1 MAEVSTTV
9 VSYIAAPRKPF
20 YAWLVPGVFYSELET
35 VLKDAAFMPGVTK
48 TTDTTGPWDKA
59 GSTRIVHL
67 TDGNTVRETVTT
79 ATAPDYFA
87 YHLTEFSN
95 PMIRL
100 VCKQA
105 RGQWWFTDS
114 GSGLQ
119 AKWTYTAESTNPLA
133 FFMLYPVIR
142 ILWHRYMQAA
152 MNTTKTRAEAEVGS
166 VPLPGSS
173 R

>member
-1 MAEVSTTV
+1 MAEVATTV
-9 VSYIAAPRKPF
+9 VSYIAARRKPF
-20 YAWLVPGVFYSELET
+20 YSWLVPGVFYSELET
-35 VLKDAAFMPGVTK
+35 VLRDAALMPGVK
-48 TTDTTGPWDKA
+48 NTTDTTGPWDKA

-67 TDGNTVRETVTT
+67 TDGNTVRETVVT

-87 YHLTEFSN
+87 YRLTEFSN
-95 PMIRL
+95 PMIRA
-100 VCKQA
+100 VCRDA

-119 AKWTYTAESTNPLA
+119 AKWTYTAESTNPLTWLL
-133 FFMLYPVIR
+133 LYPVIK

-152 MNTTKTRAEAEVGS
+152 MRATKQRAEAEVGAAT
-166 VPLPGSS
+166 GSG

>member
-1 MAEVSTTV
+1 MAAVATTV
-9 VSYIAAPRKPF
+9 VASIGAQRTPF
-20 YAWLVPGVFYSELET
+20 YAWLIPGVFYNQLET
-35 VLKDAAFMPGVTK
+35 VLRDAAFLPGVAK

-67 TDGNTVRETVTT
+67 TDGTTVRETVTS

-87 YHLTEFSN
+87 YRLTEFSS
-95 PMIRL
+95 PMVRML
-100 VCKQA
+100 VKEA

-119 AKWTYTAESTNPLA
+119 AKWTYTAESRNPLA
-133 FFMLYPVIR
+133 AILLVPVIK
-142 ILWHRYMQAA
+142 ILWNRYMKAA
-152 MNTTKTRAEAEVGS
+152 MNVTKARAEVEVARS
-166 VPLPGSS
+166 P

>member
-1 MAEVSTTV
+1 MAEVATTV
-9 VSYIAAPRKPF
+9 IAQIAAPRRPF

-35 VLKDAAFMPGVTK
+35 VLRDAALMPGVTR
-48 TTDTTGPWDKA
+48 TSGTTGPWDRA

-87 YHLTEFSN
+87 YRLTEFSN
-95 PMIRL
+95 PMIRAL
-100 VCKQA
+100 VSEA

-119 AKWTYTAESTNPLA
+119 AKWTYTAVGRNVLA
-133 FFMLYPVIR
+133 MLVLVPVIK

-152 MNTTKTRAEAEVGS
+152 MNVTKQRAEAEVGGG
-166 VPLPGSS
+166 V

>member
-9 VSYIAAPRKPF
+9 VSLIAAERRPF
-20 YAWLVPGVFYSELET
+20 YAWLVPGVFYNQLET
-35 VLKDAAFMPGVTK
+35 VLRDAAFLPGVRK
-48 TTDTTGPWDKA
+48 TTETTGPWDVP

-67 TDGNTVRETVTT
+67 TDGTRVRETVTS

-87 YHLTEFSN
+87 YRLTEFSS

-100 VCKQA
+100 LVKEA
-105 RGQWWFTDS
+105 RGQWWFTDN

-119 AKWTYTAESTNPLA
+119 AKWMYTAEGRNVLA
-133 FFMLYPVIR
+133 TLLLVPVIK

-152 MNTTKTRAEAEVGS
+152 MNVTRERAESEVAGS
-166 VPLPGSS
+166 A

>member
-1 MAEVSTTV
+1 MANP
-9 VSYIAAPRKPF
+9 Y
-20 YAWLVPGVFYSELET
+20 LV
-35 VLKDAAFMPGVTK
+35 AK

-67 TDGNTVRETVTT
+67 TDGTTVRETVTS

-87 YHLTEFSN
+87 YRLTEFSS
-95 PMIRL
+95 PMVRML
-100 VCKQA
+100 VKEA

-119 AKWTYTAESTNPLA
+119 AKWTYTAESRNPLA
-133 FFMLYPVIR
+133 AVLLVPVIK
-142 ILWHRYMQAA
+142 ILWNRYMKAA
-152 MNTTKTRAEAEVGS
+152 MNVTKTRAEVEVGRS
-166 VPLPGSS
+166 P